1 MKCHVMLHSIFK
13 RAVGD
18 RIITFNRCPDIEL
31 PKVVARKM
39 PTLTSEE
46 FDRLLDAVPERWT
59 PLVLTAIETG
69 LRWGELIALRSR
81 HIDFLRRTV
90 TVQETIVEVSKKISP
105 TGERMIVKPYP
116 KDNEPRTIRAGQ
128 DLPDML
134 AARIQHLGLGR
145 SAFPSTETAGG
156 NPVSRNTFRT
166 PGVAALIGE
175 GDHSPSGSVMLSQ

>member
-116 KDNEPRTIRAGQ
+116 KDDEPRTLGVSQ
-128 DLPDML
+128 DLLDVL
-134 AARIQHLGLGR
+134 AARIQRLGLGR
-145 SAFPSTETAGG
+145 DDRLFRPPRPLAATPSPVKPSARACGYPSWT
-156 NPVSRNTFRT
+156 R
-166 PGVAALIGE
+166 
-175 GDHSPSGSVMLSQ
+175 LSSAITSA